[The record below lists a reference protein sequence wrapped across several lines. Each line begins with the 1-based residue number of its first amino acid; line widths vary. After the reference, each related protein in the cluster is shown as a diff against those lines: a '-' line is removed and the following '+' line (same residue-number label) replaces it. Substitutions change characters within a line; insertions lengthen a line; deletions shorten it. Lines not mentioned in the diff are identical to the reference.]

1 MKRAGVLCVRSSV
14 INHSVNLQA
23 SESRKRL
30 ALAIIDFLNTCVT
43 DGTLPADESDSI
55 SVATQIIADSFAVN
69 PDDKTALADALGG
82 QSLLTIYGV
91 FEKMRNRAGTSGAG
105 AGKAPAT
112 PPTLVPTS
120 PPPLAATATVPT
132 SEQKTEAES
141 LKAQGNAAMA
151 KKDYPTAIDLYSKAL
166 ALTPGNPIFLSNRA
180 AAYSASLQHK
190 QAVVD
195 AQAAVEAD
203 PSYSKAWSRL
213 GLARFALGDSGGAV
227 QAYEKGIDVETSGG
241 KTASEAMLRGYETA
255 KRRLAEDQAENEG
268 VSLST
273 QSTGGSELP
282 DLSGLAGMFGG
293 AGRGGGGGMPDLGG
307 LLSNPMVAQM
317 AQNFMKNPEMVNS
330 FMKNPMLKQMMDGV
344 SGGDMPDMSKLMSD
358 PTIANM

>member
-1 MKRAGVLCVRSSV
+1 M
-14 INHSVNLQA
+14 A

-43 DGTLPADESDSI
+43 DGTLSADESDSI

-91 FEKMRNRAGTSGAG
+91 FEKMRNRAGASGTG
-105 AGKAPAT
+105 TGKVPAT
-112 PPTLVPTS
+112 SPTPVPTS
-120 PPPLAATATVPT
+120 PPPPTTTATVPT
-132 SEQKTEAES
+132 SEQKAEAES

-151 KKDYPTAIDLYSKAL
+151 KKDYPKAIDLYSKAL

-180 AAYSASLQHK
+180 AAYSASLQHN

-227 QAYEKGIDVETSGG
+227 QAYEKGIGVETSGG

-255 KRRLAEDQAENEG
+255 KRRLAEEQAENEG

-273 QSTGGSELP
+273 QGTGGSEAP
-282 DLSGLAGMFGG
+282 DLSSLAGMFGG
-293 AGRGGGGGMPDLGG
+293 AGRGGGMPDLGG

-317 AQNFMKNPEMVNS
+317 AQNFMKNPDMVNS

-358 PTIANM
+358 PTIANMAKNLMGGGTDPGPDAESSGSGQ

>member
-1 MKRAGVLCVRSSV
+1 MRGERRGFSCSPV
-14 INHSVNLQA
+14 INHLNLQT
-23 SESRKRL
+23 SESKKRL
-30 ALAIIDFLNTCVT
+30 ALAIIDFLSSCVT
-43 DGTLPADESDSI
+43 DGTVSADDSESI

-82 QSLLTIYGV
+82 QSLFTIYGV
-91 FEKMRNRAGTSGAG
+91 FEKMRSRAGTSGAG
-105 AGKAPAT
+105 AGKAPVT
-112 PPTLVPTS
+112 PPAAVPTS
-120 PPPLAATATVPT
+120 PPPAAATATVPT
-132 SEQKTEAES
+132 PEQKAEAES

-166 ALTPGNPIFLSNRA
+166 VLTPGNPIFLSNRA
-180 AAYSASLQHK
+180 AAYSASFQHK
-190 QAVVD
+190 LAVVD

-213 GLARFALGDSGGAV
+213 GLAKFALGDSKGAV
-227 QAYEKGIDVETSGG
+227 QAYEKGIDVESSGG

-255 KRRLAEDQAENEG
+255 KRRLAEGQAENES
-268 VSLST
+268 VSLPT
-273 QSTGGSELP
+273 QSPGGSELP
-282 DLSGLAGMFGG
+282 DLSGLGGMFGG
-293 AGRGGGGGMPDLGG
+293 SGGGGGMPNLGG

-317 AQNFMKNPEMVNS
+317 AQNFMKNPEMMNN

-344 SGGDMPDMSKLMSD
+344 SGGDLPDMSKLMSD